1 MRRVTFIFLI
11 LVIAY
16 LSVLPVIIKASTN
29 ANSTMQV
36 VGNLNLVKNEVP
48 EEENTLEEKRTII
61 TEKKLPPTGTKMQEY
76 LFFIGILL
84 ILLAMLA
91 KIQNKNSK

>member
-1 MRRVTFIFLI
+1 MHIFLI
-11 LVIAY
+11 LIIAY
-16 LSVLPVIIKASTN
+16 LSVLPIATQASTN

-48 EEENTLEEKRTII
+48 EEDEENFLEEQRTILK
-61 TEKKLPPTGTKMQEY
+61 EEKLPPTGTEIQED

-84 ILLAMLA
+84 ILLAMLV
-91 KIQNKNSK
+91 KVQNKNLK